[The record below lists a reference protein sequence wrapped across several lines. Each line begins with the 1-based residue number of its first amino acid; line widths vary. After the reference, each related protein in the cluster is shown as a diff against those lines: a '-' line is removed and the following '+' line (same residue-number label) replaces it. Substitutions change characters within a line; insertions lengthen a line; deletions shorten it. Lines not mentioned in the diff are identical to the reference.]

1 MAQRARVALMSNL
14 LCVFLTHLSIQ
25 GSILQCGLEKNKQ
38 QLILKENEMYGPLST
53 LKQNSPLNVGPRK
66 KQNLPKFIRSER
78 HSFPM
83 FSSLNK
89 DFISDSI
96 LYLK

>member
-38 QLILKENEMYGPLST
+38 QVYTDYFKSKLGGTED
-53 LKQNSPLNVGPRK
+53 R
-66 KQNLPKFIRSER
+66 
-78 HSFPM
+78 
-83 FSSLNK
+83 
-89 DFISDSI
+89 
-96 LYLK
+96 